1 MIKNPIIQSAVPSL
15 IMLTLMWGGFL
26 MQYLGLFS
34 NCDGAII
41 SLVPSGLKG
50 IVLSPFLHGSLEHIL
65 SNSLPIAVMVYLLFL
80 FYPTMAKT
88 ILIYGTLM
96 TGFLVWLLPSMD
108 LEAKYYITCI
118 IGASGVA
125 YMLAFF
131 LFFSGVFR
139 KNPKLLT
146 ISLLVALYF
155 GSMIWGLFPEE
166 FFQKMDA
173 ESKISWQSH
182 LSGAV
187 VGTIFAWVYKGK
199 GEKKRKFVWE
209 YPNYYSEKD
218 DLLWQKYQAEHP
230 EDCAEL
236 PQITMNDEWAY
247 LDEIRKNS

>member
-1 MIKNPIIQSAVPSL
+1 
-15 IMLTLMWGGFL
+15 
-26 MQYLGLFS
+26 
-34 NCDGAII
+34 
-41 SLVPSGLKG
+41 
-50 IVLSPFLHGSLEHIL
+50 
-65 SNSLPIAVMVYLLFL
+65 
-80 FYPTMAKT
+80 MA
-88 ILIYGTLM
+88 
-96 TGFLVWLLPSMD
+96 D
-108 LEAKYYITCI
+108 E
-118 IGASGVA
+118 
-125 YMLAFF
+125 AFF